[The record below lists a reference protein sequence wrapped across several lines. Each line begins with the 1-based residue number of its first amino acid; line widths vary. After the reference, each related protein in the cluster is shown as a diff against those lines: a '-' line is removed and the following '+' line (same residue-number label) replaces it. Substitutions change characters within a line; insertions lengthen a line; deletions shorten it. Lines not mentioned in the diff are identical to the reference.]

1 MTVQEITLPTIPAES
16 NLAKKS
22 DEILSFFL
30 RNLRTSISPISTR
43 KDLSDMLMDF
53 DRLWSSTINRK
64 FVRGHKP
71 KSVFID
77 CVPPHRQRYRFIVNK
92 YLKTKFDYHQ
102 QKDETESFIKFDRR
116 DFIKMICIQAAFHV
130 AKFGSVRLYELQL
143 AALHILL
150 RFFRIFEQH
159 DESLLMYVWCIEL
172 EDVQEVF
179 KNLYILEDENLEK
192 YILTD
197 LEIKNEEIKCN
208 EVPVVIDDTGLA
220 KPKCADDLLQFYE
233 EGMTTMEF
241 YKANMFQWSRSF
253 SQIRKD
259 CKRFGID
266 AKSMTKSHDLQYQI
280 QIRDARIESMKR
292 DHENEVKS
300 LKKEIE
306 RLKEII
312 NQNLL
317 DI

>member
-1 MTVQEITLPTIPAES
+1 MTIRDITLPAIKSES

-22 DEILSFFL
+22 DEVLTFFL
-30 RNLRTSISPISTR
+30 TKLRTSASPVSTR
-43 KDLSDMLMDF
+43 DDLVVMLKDF
-53 DRLWSSTINRK
+53 DRLWYNTINRNII
-64 FVRGHKP
+64 RGRKP
-71 KSVFID
+71 NSVFID
-77 CVPPHRQRYRFIVNK
+77 CVPPNRQRFRYIVNR
-92 YLKTKFDYHQ
+92 YIKTRFDYRNL
-102 QKDETESFIKFDRR
+102 KSVSKSFIKFDKKK
-116 DFIKMICIQAAFHV
+116 FIKMICIQAAFHV
-130 AKFGSVRLYELQL
+130 AKFGSVRLYELQI
-143 AALHILL
+143 AALHILVK
-150 RFFRIFEQH
+150 FFRIFDLH
-159 DESLLMYVWCIEL
+159 KESLDTYVWCIES

-179 KNLYILEDENLEK
+179 KNIYVIEDENLEK

-280 QIRDARIESMKR
+280 QIRDAQIESMKR
-292 DHENEVKS
+292 EHENEVKS
-300 LKKEIE
+300 LKKEID